1 MVYWAVLLAL
11 AGIAAGVVALLGS
24 TLAGIVAL
32 AAFGLCG
39 LTLLLA
45 RRGRRPRNLG
55 PDS

>member
-11 AGIAAGVVALLGS
+11 AGIAAGIVALLGS